1 MPLLSKIMLS
11 LQEDPGTMWKFYKE
25 HLDEVG
31 ERIKLHKL
39 RSTVLPLQD
48 AGAPV
53 AATQWIHQ
61 REFVRTTAEVR
72 RAPACLCRAR
82 DAPLGL
88 PPVERD
94 AAAESLRV
102 ESTRSLPLPRSR
114 RCAHIFAPTASRAAH
129 AELSPPIARFLAECC
144 RASDRHAR
152 LHPEAVVRV
161 RARCRH
167 AVVYTLYCCCRS
179 IRPTTMRVGGPRFVR
194 ARSGAMTAAYWP
206 HPSCTERYSSA
217 GLGSVCVRISR
228 VPEQMRNLL
237 EIT

>member
-1 MPLLSKIMLS
+1 MEI
-11 LQEDPGTMWKFYKE
+11 LQGASRRGGGAHQASQATLDRPAPPGCWSPGCCHPVDSPERVCEDDGGGAPRTC
-25 HLDEVG
+25 
-31 ERIKLHKL
+31 
-39 RSTVLPLQD
+39 LPLPR
-48 AGAPV
+48 A
-53 AATQWIHQ
+53 
-61 REFVRTTAEVR
+61 R
-72 RAPACLCRAR
+72 RASWPTACRERAHGACSR
-82 DAPLGL
+82 GAC
-88 PPVERD
+88 
-94 AAAESLRV
+94 LRV

-114 RCAHIFAPTASRAAH
+114 RCAHTFAPTASRAAH

-194 ARSGAMTAAYWP
+194 ARSGATTAAYWP